1 MLKNVLNILDSND
14 GNRIKQGDKSIMRY
28 VLQDTNNDDLDLNG
42 KKAKAFLFAGDK
54 VEYTYQTEVKDNA
67 VDIVINEVIPA
78 NLYTLEI
85 WIDGKY
91 SFPSDNKTKI
101 EVVSSVVG
109 KGIEDINNKGIWE
122 EVIKFAIEK
131 GLIQQDNGSDLVI
144 GTDEPTDKNKIWID
158 TGVSE

>member
-28 VLQDTNNDDLDLNG
+28 VLQDANNDDLDLNG
-42 KKAKAFLFAGDK
+42 KKAKVFLFAGDK

-67 VDIVINEVIPA
+67 VDIVINDVIPA

-131 GLIQQDNGSDLVI
+131 GLIHQDNGSDLVI